1 MSDTRKPWLRKRLS
15 ANERGYGSAWKRV
28 RKLAL
33 ERDKHLC
40 QYCAEKNPP
49 RLTPATQVDHRKPK
63 AKGGTDDL
71 DNLVATCRE
80 CHDDKSARDLGHRV
94 RQRFGAD
101 GWPCD

>member
-1 MSDTRKPWLRKRLS
+1 MTTDTRQPWRRKRLS
-15 ANERGYGSAWKRV
+15 ANERGYGSKWKRI

-40 QYCAEKNPP
+40 QDCRDKG
-49 RLTPATQVDHRKPK
+49 RITPATQVDHVKPK

-71 DNLVATCRE
+71 DNLRSLCRE
-80 CHDDKSARDLGHRV
+80 HHDDKSARDLGHRV
-94 RQRFGAD
+94 KVRIGAG